1 MLLRHVFIAA
11 ALLTALLRPARA
23 LDYITRA
30 GSAKP
35 AELAGKIEVE
45 AEDGGV
51 LLLTRDGTLWPLP
64 KEEIAS
70 RRADEIPFE
79 SLDREALA
87 KQVLGELPAG
97 FKVQHTRH
105 YLICYNTSP
114 AYAQWVGALYE
125 RLFTAFYNYWQQRKV
140 ELHEPHFPLVAL
152 VFDSRESFAQFAR
165 GEVGDAANAM
175 IGYYSL
181 KTNRMVSYDLTGAA
195 GVRVIGELGTAAR
208 INAILSQ
215 PGAERTVATIVHEA
229 THQVSFNSGL
239 QVRYA
244 DLPFWVSEGIA
255 IYFESPDLKSAKG
268 WKGIGLVNVHNLA
281 NFRKLASSKPPD
293 LAALLTDDKR
303 FREASTSAEAYAHS
317 WALTYFL
324 IRTRG
329 TEYTKYLEA
338 LAKYPP
344 LGEVSADERIAEF
357 KRAFGDDLPALEAEF
372 LRYMRRVN

>member
-1 MLLRHVFIAA
+1 MPLRILPVLLALVFVGGR
-11 ALLTALLRPARA
+11 ALA
-23 LDYITRA
+23 LDYVTRTA
-30 GSAKP
+30 GGKAT
-35 AELAGKIEVE
+35 ELAGKIEVE

-64 KEEIAS
+64 KEEIAG
-70 RRADEIPFE
+70 RRSDEAPFE
-79 SLDREALA
+79 PLDREALA

-97 FKVQHTRH
+97 FKVQHTKH

-125 RLFTAFYNYWQQRKV
+125 RLFTAFYNYWQQRGLT
-140 ELHEPHFPLVAL
+140 LHEPRFPLVAL

-165 GEVGDAANAM
+165 GEVGDAAGAM

-229 THQVSFNSGL
+229 THQVAFNSGL

-255 IYFESPDLKSAKG
+255 IYFESPDLSSAKG
-268 WKGIGLVNVHNLA
+268 WKGIGRLNVHNLA
-281 NFRKLASSKPPD
+281 NFRKLAAANPPE
-293 LAALLTDDKR
+293 LTTLLTGDKR
-303 FREASTSAEAYAHS
+303 FRDSTTSAEAYAHA

-329 TEYTKYLEA
+329 AEYAKYLEA
-338 LAKYPP
+338 LGKYPP
-344 LGEVSADERIAEF
+344 LGEVAAGERIAEF
-357 KRAFGDDLPALEAEF
+357 KRAFGDDLPGLEAEF
-372 LRYMRRVN
+372 LRYMRRVD

>member
-1 MLLRHVFIAA
+1 MPLRTLPVAVALCIA
-11 ALLTALLRPARA
+11 PAWASA
-23 LDYITRA
+23 LDYITRT
-30 GSAKP
+30 GNAKP
-35 AELAGKIEVE
+35 AELVGKIEVE
-45 AEDGGV
+45 AADGGV
-51 LLLTRDGTLWPLP
+51 LLLSRDGALWPLP

-70 RRADEIPFE
+70 RRSDDAPFE
-79 SLDREALA
+79 PLDREALA
-87 KQVLGELPAG
+87 RQILGELPPG
-97 FKVQHTRH
+97 FKVQHTKH

-125 RLFTAFYNYWQQRKV
+125 RLFTAFYNYWEQRGIK
-140 ELHEPHFPLVAL
+140 LHEPQFPLVAL
-152 VFDSRESFAQFAR
+152 VFDGRESFAQFAR
-165 GEVGDAANAM
+165 GEVGDAAAAM

-195 GVRVIGELGTAAR
+195 GVRAIGDVGTTAR

-215 PGAERTVATIVHEA
+215 PGAERTVSTIVHEA
-229 THQVSFNSGL
+229 THQVAFNSGL

-268 WKGIGLVNVHNLA
+268 WKGIGLLNVHNLA
-281 NFRKLASSKPPD
+281 NFRKLAATRPPS
-293 LAALLTDDKR
+293 LAQILTDDKR
-303 FREASTSAEAYAHS
+303 FREASTSAEAYAQA

-324 IRTRG
+324 IRTRSAAYG
-329 TEYTKYLEA
+329 KYLEA
-338 LAKYPP
+338 LAEYPP
-344 LGEVSADERIAEF
+344 LGEVSAEERLAEF

>member
-1 MLLRHVFIAA
+1 MPHRILPFVLTLVFVGGRA
-11 ALLTALLRPARA
+11 PA
-23 LDYITRA
+23 LDYVTRTA
-30 GSAKP
+30 NGKAT
-35 AELAGKIEVE
+35 ELAGKIEVE

-64 KEEIAS
+64 KEEIAG
-70 RRADEIPFE
+70 RRSDEVPFE
-79 SLDREALA
+79 PLQREALA
-87 KQVLGELPAG
+87 KQVLNELPAG
-97 FKVQHTRH
+97 FKVQHTKH
-105 YLICYNTSP
+105 YLICHNTPP

-125 RLFTAFYNYWQQRKV
+125 RLFTAFYNYWQQRGLT
-140 ELHEPHFPLVAL
+140 LHEPQFPLVAL

-165 GEVGDAANAM
+165 GEVGDAAGAM

-229 THQVSFNSGL
+229 THQVAFNSGL

-255 IYFESPDLKSAKG
+255 IYFESPDLSSAKG
-268 WKGIGLVNVHNLA
+268 WKGIGRVNVHNLA
-281 NFRKLASSKPPD
+281 NFRKLAAAKPPD
-293 LAALLTDDKR
+293 LTTLLTADKR
-303 FREASTSAEAYAHS
+303 FRDSATSAETYSHA

-329 TEYTKYLEA
+329 VEYAKYLEA

-357 KRAFGDDLPALEAEF
+357 KRAFGDNLPGLETEF
-372 LRYMRRVN
+372 LRYMRRVD